1 MPKEKDGSSK
11 DEPKTLSYEELL
23 AQLKDPNLLQAAA
36 ARVGMQVITTTD
48 ATKAKKRERPS
59 FSIPEDAELA
69 DVIKALNKVL
79 TDFGGFLEGTL
90 EDKLDAIKGEFTKKD
105 EELER
110 IKVQKFVA
118 KVGEENFR
126 KVLPVMDTLYKASKD
141 LEDSY
146 EKACKAMDFTPS
158 KKASK
163 KPERGEEKSEK
174 VSSVKTA
181 EGAGV
186 DKDDLKV
193 EVKDTRDA
201 AKQNLDKLIAEL
213 GSDIATDEDV
223 L

>member
-79 TDFGGFLEGTL
+79 TDFGEFLEGTL
-90 EDKLDAIKGEFTKKD
+90 EDKLDAIKDEFTKKD
-105 EELER
+105 EESER

-118 KVGEENFR
+118 KVG
-126 KVLPVMDTLYKASKD
+126 
-141 LEDSY
+141 
-146 EKACKAMDFTPS
+146 
-158 KKASK
+158 
-163 KPERGEEKSEK
+163 
-174 VSSVKTA
+174 
-181 EGAGV
+181 
-186 DKDDLKV
+186 
-193 EVKDTRDA
+193 
-201 AKQNLDKLIAEL
+201 
-213 GSDIATDEDV
+213 
-223 L
+223 